1 MIYTCN
7 VCHFTFER
15 VGEVDQCPDC
25 GKKNIREA
33 NAAEKAEYLEYKE
46 QKEKGIVEWKQFWGA
61 VKNGI
66 PFYLLFKKPYVRL
79 APNSKKELIKWQ
91 L

>member
-33 NAAEKAEYLEYKE
+33 NEAEKAEY
-46 QKEKGIVEWKQFWGA
+46 
-61 VKNGI
+61 NCS
-66 PFYLLFKKPYVRL
+66 LLHQASVTL
-79 APNSKKELIKWQ
+79 
-91 L
+91 

>member
-15 VGEVDQCPDC
+15 IGEVDQCPDC

-33 NAAEKAEYLEYKE
+33 NEGEKAEYLAYKE
-46 QKEKGIVEWKQFWGA
+46 EKKVKGTVEWK
-61 VKNGI
+61 
-66 PFYLLFKKPYVRL
+66 
-79 APNSKKELIKWQ
+79 
-91 L
+91 